1 VTVLG
6 FVSVIGA
13 IWWGIAICA
22 LLLSFVAALC
32 FPRPRYLTNPSKNL
46 PPVTAIIP
54 VKDFDP
60 RFERAQTSLF
70 SQNYPDLEILVAAAE
85 QDSSALDA
93 VRRVQQEHPGVS
105 SRIVW
110 SQINR
115 GVSPKLNNLW
125 APVDQ
130 ARDDLILT
138 KDSNVVLE
146 PQDVAAFVAHFGA
159 GVGLVSTIPIAS
171 EPQSPA
177 AWIEAAI
184 INCYYARMLMLA
196 RVLGLGFGCGKIMLF
211 RRSDMERAGGFQ
223 SLAGALGED
232 AALAAAMSSI
242 GLRTVLADR
251 VTRQPL
257 GVRRLGE
264 VWERQL
270 RWKSIWR
277 VQVPLVFA
285 ISVFGSA
292 LLAAVAGA
300 AAAPLIGLSPLTI
313 AAATLACWFL
323 LETCLCL
330 FQGWPFSIWSP
341 FAFLGREAL
350 DVLVWLR
357 ALTVSEVSWA
367 GARYR
372 LDKPVLMAPF
382 DAKLAPIVQQGAGT
396 TDAL

>member
-1 VTVLG
+1 MTVLG
-6 FVSVIGA
+6 LVSVVGA
-13 IWWGIAICA
+13 IWWGIAICV

-32 FPRPRYLTNPSKNL
+32 FPRLRHLTDSPANL
-46 PPVTAIIP
+46 PPVTAIVPI
-54 VKDFDP
+54 KDFDP
-60 RFERAQTSLF
+60 RFERAQASLF

-110 SQINR
+110 SQTNR

-159 GVGLVSTIPIAS
+159 GVGLVSTIPVAS

-184 INCYYARMLMLA
+184 INCFYARMLMLA
-196 RVLGLGFGCGKIMLF
+196 RALGLGFGCGKIMLF

-257 GVRRLGE
+257 GGRRLGE

-277 VQVPLVFA
+277 VQVPVVFV

-292 LLAAVAGA
+292 LLAAIAGA
-300 AAAPLIGLSPLTI
+300 AAAPLAGFAPLTI
-313 AAATLACWFL
+313 AAGTLACWFL
-323 LETCLCL
+323 LETCLCV
-330 FQGWPFSIWSP
+330 FQGWPFSVWSP
-341 FAFLGREAL
+341 FAFLGREVL
-350 DVLVWLR
+350 DLSVWLR
-357 ALTVSEVSWA
+357 ALTTSEVSWA
-367 GARYR
+367 GAKYR
-372 LDKPVLMAPF
+372 LDKPVLVDPF
-382 DAKLAPIVQQGAGT
+382 DAKLAPQQGAGT
-396 TDAL
+396 NDAL